1 MGEKKGNEILER
13 GSGSRR
19 EKKFLKGTSGF
30 DYEGAVWTSLA
41 LLLVLTG
48 LFRGS

>member
-1 MGEKKGNEILER
+1 MRYWRGVLGAEER
-13 GSGSRR
+13 
-19 EKKFLKGTSGF
+19 KKFLKGTSGF

-41 LLLVLTG
+41 LLFVLTG